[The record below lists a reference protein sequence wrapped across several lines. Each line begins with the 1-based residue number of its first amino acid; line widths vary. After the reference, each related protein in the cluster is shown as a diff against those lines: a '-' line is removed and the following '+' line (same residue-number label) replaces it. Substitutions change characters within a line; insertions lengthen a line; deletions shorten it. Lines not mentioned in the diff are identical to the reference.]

1 MRSYWRLSEDERD
14 QIGVLRAAGR
24 SMGVARAL
32 GRAKP
37 PSPGSC
43 SGTHSLWADKR
54 VALRSGIR
62 GSAKLRSDLRRVRQN
77 PHPLPARRM
86 RRLHKERRICVDP
99 KAERLSY
106 DFSRREGE
114 KEPLGE
120 GGCPLVSG
128 EGRIGST
135 LTV

>member
-1 MRSYWRLSEDERD
+1 M
-14 QIGVLRAAGR
+14 QVNG
-24 SMGVARAL
+24 
-32 GRAKP
+32 K
-37 PSPGSC
+37 C
-43 SGTHSLWADKR
+43 
-54 VALRSGIR
+54 
-62 GSAKLRSDLRRVRQN
+62 
-77 PHPLPARRM
+77 
-86 RRLHKERRICVDP
+86 
-99 KAERLSY
+99 LSY

>member
-1 MRSYWRLSEDERD
+1 
-14 QIGVLRAAGR
+14 
-24 SMGVARAL
+24 
-32 GRAKP
+32 
-37 PSPGSC
+37 
-43 SGTHSLWADKR
+43 
-54 VALRSGIR
+54 
-62 GSAKLRSDLRRVRQN
+62 
-77 PHPLPARRM
+77 
-86 RRLHKERRICVDP
+86 
-99 KAERLSY
+99 LSY

>member
-1 MRSYWRLSEDERD
+1 MDAELPTCPWGKLNNISDFL
-14 QIGVLRAAGR
+14 QALAAGCA
-24 SMGVARAL
+24 AR
-32 GRAKP
+32 P
-37 PSPGSC
+37 
-43 SGTHSLWADKR
+43 
-54 VALRSGIR
+54 
-62 GSAKLRSDLRRVRQN
+62 DLT
-77 PHPLPARRM
+77 P
-86 RRLHKERRICVDP
+86 I
-99 KAERLSY
+99 RLSY

>member
-1 MRSYWRLSEDERD
+1 MFDSLLGPRD
-14 QIGVLRAAGR
+14 PHPYPPPQEGAGALMLLTRRNAAG
-24 SMGVARAL
+24 
-32 GRAKP
+32 
-37 PSPGSC
+37 
-43 SGTHSLWADKR
+43 
-54 VALRSGIR
+54 
-62 GSAKLRSDLRRVRQN
+62 
-77 PHPLPARRM
+77 
-86 RRLHKERRICVDP
+86 
-99 KAERLSY
+99 LSY